1 MRRSLILVLTALGGS
16 ASYAAGTTRVGAD
29 SGSPDPSTWRWH
41 VSSILA
47 DQAAPEPRPLATAN
61 AGDSVGFKQRYLRY
75 SPAGVPEHR
84 SSP

>member
-47 DQAAPEPRPLATAN
+47 DQEAPKTRPLATAN
-61 AGDSVGFKQRYLRY
+61 ADGSVNFKQRYLRY
-75 SPAGVPEHR
+75 SPLGLPEHR
-84 SSP
+84 QSP

>member
-47 DQAAPEPRPLATAN
+47 DQAAPRLLATAN